1 MNNKKLTKTL
11 LIVLMITDIVVTIT
25 AWEIAYFIRFGL
37 MSNHQTGLFDNFLY
51 YSFILAT
58 LVALFS
64 TANNLYKS
72 NQYYSW
78 YKEFLLVV
86 KSQLQSIATFIIILY
101 FTKPNRLSRITIGLY
116 IGIGIIIALIV
127 RGIIRSLLRKS
138 RLMGKSLQHV
148 LIIGRGSS
156 LEYYVDLLIKHPEKG
171 VCFTGWIG
179 AEDCAKR
186 HGIPIKSMEEIS
198 LEDQDE
204 PDAVIIGYNTSSD
217 HAELDGTLN
226 ILNKTSIQTL
236 VIPDIENA
244 FIGYAIE
251 EFHAVPMIAIN
262 SVKLTLLQSFVKRLI
277 DVVLSLFG
285 IIILF
290 PFFCIIALLIKLTS
304 RGPVLYGQTRMS
316 QGGEEFTMFKFRSM
330 YPDAERNGAQWT
342 KKDDDRCT
350 PIGRFLRKT
359 SIDEFPQLWNVLKGE
374 MSLVGPRPERPEL
387 IETFKHTIPSYMLR
401 HRMKSGITG
410 WAQVNGWR
418 GDTDLPSRIEFD
430 LYYIRNWSLLLDVKI
445 LFLTILK
452 GFVNENAY

>member
-1 MNNKKLTKTL
+1 MSNKKLAKTL
-11 LIVLMITDIVVTIT
+11 LVVLMITDIVVTIT
-25 AWEIAYFIRFGL
+25 AWEIAYFIRFEL
-37 MSNHQTGLFDNFLY
+37 MDNHQTGLFDNFLY
-51 YSFILAT
+51 YSFVLAA
-58 LVALFS
+58 LVVLFS
-64 TANNLYKS
+64 TANHLYKS

-101 FTKPNRLSRITIGLY
+101 FIKPNRLSRITIGLY

-138 RLMGKSLQHV
+138 RLMGKSLRHV

-156 LEYYVDLLIKHPEKG
+156 LEHYVDLLVKHPEKG
-171 VCFTGWIG
+171 VRFTGWIG
-179 AEDCAKR
+179 AEECAKQ
-186 HGIPIKSMEEIS
+186 HGIPVKSMEEIS
-198 LEDQDE
+198 LEGQDE
-204 PDAVIIGYNTSSD
+204 PDAVIIGYSTSD
-217 HAELDGTLN
+217 HAYLDETLN

-262 SVKLTLLQSFVKRLI
+262 SARLTLLQSFVKRLI
-277 DVVLSLFG
+277 DVVLSLLG
-285 IIILF
+285 IITLF
-290 PFFCIIALLIKLTS
+290 PFFCIIALLVKLTS
-304 RGPVLYGQTRMS
+304 RGPVLYGQKRMS
-316 QGGEEFTMFKFRSM
+316 QGGEEFMMFKFRSM
-330 YPDAERNGAQWT
+330 YPDAEKNGAQWA
-342 KKDDDRCT
+342 KKNDDRCT

-387 IETFKHTIPSYMLR
+387 IETFKYEIPSYMLR

-418 GDTDLPSRIEFD
+418 GDTSLASRIEFD

-445 LFLTILK
+445 LFLTVLK